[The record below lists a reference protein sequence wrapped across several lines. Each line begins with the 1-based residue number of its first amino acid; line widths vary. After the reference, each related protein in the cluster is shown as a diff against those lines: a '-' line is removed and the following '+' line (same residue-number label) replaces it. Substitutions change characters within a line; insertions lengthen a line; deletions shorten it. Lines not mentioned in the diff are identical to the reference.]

1 MKRAIK
7 YILIAVAVIIVI
19 LIILPFVI
27 PVNQFRPTIEAQASS
42 AIGRKVEVGNLRLA
56 LLRGSLTAENLSV
69 ADDPQFSSSP
79 FLTAKSVSVGVEIM
93 PLIFSKSL
101 HVTGV
106 TIDEPQVTLLN
117 DGAGHWNYSSI
128 GGSSP
133 AATPKAQPASQTA
146 PASSSSGAPMAVSV
160 AKLELNNGK
169 ITVGS
174 TRSSKRSTYDNVDVT
189 ATDFSMDSKFP
200 VTISADLPAGGKFKM
215 DGNVGPMD
223 KGDASLTPLDA
234 KIHVENLN
242 LASTGFLDP
251 SLGLGGIVDMD
262 STVTSANGAA
272 STNGSLKLSKALLVA
287 GGSPAG
293 VPATVDFS
301 TKYDL
306 QKNTGVLNPSTIKIG
321 GATSNVNGTYST
333 AGDATVVDMKIVSN
347 GMPARDLQNFL
358 PAIGV
363 NIPKG
368 ASLTAG
374 TLSDNLTV
382 KGPTNRL
389 VTDGT
394 LALANGKLAGFDLGS
409 KMSAISA
416 LTGLK
421 TGSDLIIEKMS
432 TNVHMAPDGLR
443 ADNFNAV
450 LPSLG
455 SMVGAGTVDAK
466 NNLDFKMAA
475 TLTGGAVGAIGS
487 GGTAA
492 AGGLLGAALGG
503 SKSSNCKGSGTTIPF
518 LIKGTTSDPKF
529 IPDAGGVAAG
539 LLKSTLGCTGTAG
552 NTTTQPKNATDA
564 ISGALGGLLKK
575 KKPQR

>member
-1 MKRAIK
+1 
-7 YILIAVAVIIVI
+7 
-19 LIILPFVI
+19 
-27 PVNQFRPTIEAQASS
+27 
-42 AIGRKVEVGNLRLA
+42 
-56 LLRGSLTAENLSV
+56 
-69 ADDPQFSSSP
+69 
-79 FLTAKSVSVGVEIM
+79 
-93 PLIFSKSL
+93 
-101 HVTGV
+101 
-106 TIDEPQVTLLN
+106 
-117 DGAGHWNYSSI
+117 
-128 GGSSP
+128 
-133 AATPKAQPASQTA
+133 
-146 PASSSSGAPMAVSV
+146 MAVSV

-174 TRSSKRSTYDNVDVT
+174 TKSSKRSTYDNVDVT
-189 ATDFSMDSKFP
+189 ATYFSMDSKFP

-234 KIHVENLN
+234 KVHVEGMN

-272 STNGSLKLSKALLVA
+272 STNGSLKLSKALLVS
-287 GGSPAG
+287 GGSPAST
-293 VPATVDFS
+293 PATVGFS

-306 QKNTGVLNPSTIKIG
+306 RKSTGVLNPSTIKIG
-321 GATSNVNGTYST
+321 NATSHLSGTYST
-333 AGDATVVDMKIVSN
+333 AGDATVVDMKITGDS
-347 GMPARDLQNFL
+347 MPAKDLENFL
-358 PAIGV
+358 PALGV

-394 LALANGKLAGFDLGS
+394 IALANGKLAGFDLGS
-409 KMSAISA
+409 KLSAISA

-421 TGSDLIIEKMS
+421 TGSDLAIEKMS
-432 TNVHMAPDGLR
+432 SNVHMAPDGLR

-503 SKSSNCKGSGTTIPF
+503 GKSSNCKGGGTTIPF

-539 LLKSTLGCTGTAG
+539 LLKSTLGCTGSAATDTAA
-552 NTTTQPKNATDA
+552 PKNATDA
-564 ISGALGGLLKK
+564 VSGALGGLLKK

>member
-7 YILIAVAVIIVI
+7 YILIAIAVIIVI
-19 LIILPFVI
+19 LVVVPFLV
-27 PVNQFRPTIEAQASS
+27 PVNQFRPKIEAEASA
-42 AIGRKVEVGNLRLA
+42 AIGRKVEIGNLGLS
-56 LLRGSLTAENLSV
+56 LLRGSLTAENLSI
-69 ADDPQFSSSP
+69 ADDPKFSSAP
-79 FLTAKSVSVGVEIM
+79 FLTAKSLRVGVEIM
-93 PLIFSKSL
+93 PLIFSKTL

-117 DGAGHWNYSSI
+117 DGAGRWNYSSI
-128 GGSSP
+128 GASSSES
-133 AATPKAQPASQTA
+133 PKAQPASQTA
-146 PASSSSGAPMAVSV
+146 AAPNSSNSSGAPMAVSV

-169 ITVGS
+169 ITLGS
-174 TRSSKRSTYDNVDVT
+174 TKSSRRSTYDNVNVT

-200 VTISADLPAGGKFKM
+200 VVVSADLPSGGKFKM

-223 KGDASLTPLDA
+223 KGDASLTPVDA

-262 STVTSANGAA
+262 ATVASANGEA
-272 STNGSLKLSKALLVA
+272 STSGSLKLSKALLVA
-287 GGSPAG
+287 GGSPAS
-293 VPATVDFS
+293 VPATVDFN

-306 QKNTGVLNPSTIKIG
+306 RKNTGVLNPSTIKIG
-321 GATSNVNGTYST
+321 SATSHVSGTYST
-333 AGDATVVDMKIVSN
+333 AGEATAVDLKISAD
-347 GMPARDLQNFL
+347 GMPAKDLQDFL

-374 TLSDNLTV
+374 TLADNLTV

-394 LALANGKLAGFDLGS
+394 IALANGKLAGFDLGS

-421 TGSDLIIEKMS
+421 TGSDLIIEKLS
-432 TNVHMAPDGLR
+432 SNVRMAPDGLR
-443 ADNFNAV
+443 ADSFNAL

-455 SMVGAGTVDAK
+455 SMVGGGTVDAK

-475 TLTGGAVGAIGS
+475 TLTSGAVGAIGS
-487 GGTAA
+487 GGQV

-503 SKSSNCKGSGTTIPF
+503 GKSSGCKNGGTTIPF

-529 IPDAGGVAAG
+529 VPDVGGVAAG
-539 LLKSTLGCTGTAG
+539 LLKSSLGCSGSAATNIAA
-552 NTTTQPKNATDA
+552 PKNAADA
-564 ISGALGGLLKK
+564 ISGALGGFLKK
-575 KKPQR
+575 KKQP